1 MGTPLRES
9 FPKLFSIASS
19 KNAWMV
25 DVWDNGNRDPRF
37 GRQLH
42 DWELEEVKVFFRML
56 YEYSI
61 IVGTEDIKVWL
72 VTNNGSFSVK
82 SFYSS
87 LAFRRA

>member
-25 DVWDNGNRDPRF
+25 DVWDNSNRDPRF

-42 DWELEEVKVFFRML
+42 D
-56 YEYSI
+56 
-61 IVGTEDIKVWL
+61 
-72 VTNNGSFSVK
+72 
-82 SFYSS
+82 
-87 LAFRRA
+87 